1 VRCKKRQGFLFNP
14 RTLLAVLDG
23 QDPEDPSLTL
33 RGEFFLLRG
42 IDPEGM
48 VIMEGKLRIV
58 ERKDIARLRD
68 EFTPIT
74 GFVIDRYLDSTI
86 I

>member
-1 VRCKKRQGFLFNP
+1 
-14 RTLLAVLDG
+14 
-23 QDPEDPSLTL
+23 
-33 RGEFFLLRG
+33 
-42 IDPEGM
+42 M
-48 VIMEGKLRIV
+48 VITEGKLRIV